1 MKVKEFAR
9 MLAGGT
15 KVLVAEYERVAETR
29 VDGRMGDTI
38 TCYGYKTVTKQIP
51 LDEFV
56 EKHEGEEVVG
66 LIAKGWELVEIV
78 TI

>member
-9 MLAGGT
+9 MIAGGT
-15 KVLVAEYERVAETR
+15 KVLVTEYERVTETR
-29 VDGRMGDTI
+29 VDKRLGDVVE
-38 TCYGYKTVTKQIP
+38 YLGYRTVTKQIP
-51 LDEFV
+51 LEEFV